1 MKRSDKNEC
10 QTSVKTWPAPGSLT
24 KYFLTPPHLQLCLR
38 HRPFWKSPHSSAP
51 SAASCASSLAAPHLV
66 HLNHHNVAAGYTK
79 LLSHCGLTAPG
90 AGALVGVLA
99 PELGAHPVRLLRD
112 LGRRVGVVLAGP
124 RGAALL
130 TLPSRGSAL
139 LLFVNNQDRNIHVIM
154 LVLTDLGSP

>member
-1 MKRSDKNEC
+1 M
-10 QTSVKTWPAPGSLT
+10 
-24 KYFLTPPHLQLCLR
+24 
-38 HRPFWKSPHSSAP
+38 
-51 SAASCASSLAAPHLV
+51 
-66 HLNHHNVAAGYTK
+66 HLNQHNVAAEYTK
-79 LLSHCGLTAPG
+79 LLFHCGLTAPG

-124 RGAALL
+124 RGPALL

-154 LVLTDLGSP
+154 LIPTDLGSP

>member
-1 MKRSDKNEC
+1 MRSDKNEC

-130 TLPSRGSAL
+130 TLPRRSV
-139 LLFVNNQDRNIHVIM
+139 LFVKKIRI
-154 LVLTDLGSP
+154 